1 MNALARVQD
10 WYMAQCDGTWES
22 DCGITVETLDNPGW
36 KVEVDLTGTDLE
48 HAPFEDFVVE
58 RLEDDWVHARAVDTG
73 ETAVRRR
80 FEAFCGPRSLAEA
93 LDIFLDWAEFPEG

>member
-1 MNALARVQD
+1 MNALERLQD
-10 WYMAQCDGTWES
+10 WYVAQCDGTWEN
-22 DCGITVETLDNPGW
+22 DRGITVETLDNPGW
-36 KVEVDLTGTDLE
+36 KV
-48 HAPFEDFVVE
+48 VVG
-58 RLEDDWVHARAVDTG
+58 LEDDWVHARALDTG